1 MYRHASLLALLFAL
15 PAPAAEPFRQNLSG
29 TPHRVEV
36 KSRDVTPGSPVAWR
50 VTKYNLVGG
59 KQEGVELVEID
70 NGRLKI
76 VVVPTR
82 GMGVLSVHGTD
93 VRLGWDSPVTE
104 VVHPK
109 FVNLQERG
117 GLGWLSGFNEWM
129 VRCGLESN
137 GQAGPDKFV
146 NNVGDEA
153 TMELTLHGKIANI
166 PASSYELVVDREPP
180 YRLRLRG
187 TVHER
192 MFYGPK
198 LELQTELST
207 EPGSNTFRIADVV
220 TNRGGQPQ
228 EFQLLYHPNYGRP
241 LLEEGSTFVA
251 PARRVTP
258 FNANAAKDVAT
269 YDTYK
274 GPNAGYIEQVYLFR
288 LYADKD
294 ERTTV
299 MLQNRARS
307 RAVTMA
313 FSLKELPYLT
323 LWKNTAAVED
333 GYVTGIEPGTNYPNH
348 RRVERKAGRVPK
360 LAPGASYA
368 AAVDYA
374 VLVGPD
380 EVARAAERIDAIR
393 NGRKT
398 QVDEQPEKAE

>member
-1 MYRHASLLALLFAL
+1 MTEAPLDIASLYAAGLPP
-15 PAPAAEPFRQNLSG
+15 PAPRWTGFP
-29 TPHRVEV
+29 
-36 KSRDVTPGSPVAWR
+36 
-50 VTKYNLVGG
+50 KYNLVGG